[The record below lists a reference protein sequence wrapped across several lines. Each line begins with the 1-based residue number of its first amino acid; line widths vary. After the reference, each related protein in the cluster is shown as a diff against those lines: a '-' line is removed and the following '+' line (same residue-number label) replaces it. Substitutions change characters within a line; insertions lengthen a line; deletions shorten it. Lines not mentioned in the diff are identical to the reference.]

1 MAETWGM
8 PRRKAA
14 RLNADTAKTEG
25 AKKGKSSHRRKTAV
39 CEISDRTLCRRA
51 WGVQKLLECI
61 GMNPV
66 NDGTS
71 LHIMTGGNV
80 DTLSMLKG
88 LLLHIKR
95 IKRLL
100 ISTWVISS
108 EDVLQLDE
116 YLRGGVIENLEV
128 YVGEIYPSQYK
139 VEWQM
144 LRETMA
150 KHNQERLCYFANH
163 AKVMAVEAADGGK
176 YVIESSANLNTNPRN
191 ENCIITKSDELCD
204 FYFDYYKDIRSYNYE
219 EVQGDV

>member
-1 MAETWGM
+1 MADVWGI
-8 PRRKAA
+8 PRRKAEKLKA
-14 RLNADTAKTEG
+14 ETAKTEG
-25 AKKGKSSHRRKTAV
+25 ARKGKSSHRRKTAV

-51 WGVQKLLECI
+51 WGVENLLRCI
-61 GMNPV
+61 GMTPNKE
-66 NDGTS
+66 GTS

-88 LLLHIKR
+88 LLLHIRKIKR
-95 IKRLL
+95 IM

-116 YLRGGVIENLEV
+116 WLGDGTIETLEV

-139 VEWQM
+139 VEWSM

-150 KHNQERLCYFANH
+150 KHNQPRLCYFANH
-163 AKVMAVEAADGGK
+163 AKVMAVEDSEGGK

-219 EVQGDV
+219 EV